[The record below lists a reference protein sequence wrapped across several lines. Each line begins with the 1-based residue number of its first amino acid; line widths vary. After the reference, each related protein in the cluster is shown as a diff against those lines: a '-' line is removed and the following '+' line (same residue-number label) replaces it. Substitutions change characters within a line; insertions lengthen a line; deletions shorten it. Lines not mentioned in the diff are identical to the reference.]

1 MRLEMAGKQIEIL
14 RKKVK
19 MTRKKLRDGLCS
31 DSELAFIEKGESRAD
46 MILLA
51 ALLERLGKSAERLTY
66 ILTAEEYQRLEARD
80 EIEELLRFGRLTEA
94 KRMIE
99 EYREKNPSDENKI
112 LFMYEE
118 KILGI
123 LALEEYES
131 SVRTRGIACASDGR
145 YAAAEKQTSGEQE
158 NEASGEQEDE
168 ASEKQE
174 KEVHGGQEPE
184 SSEGRS
190 KLEIAAAHFRTAV
203 EQTLSFEEL
212 FNGELARKLDTGK
225 KLLAMFE
232 IENILLCLYV
242 QQLEGRRQNQIR
254 LLEALRRYLE
264 QESQDDELRVQYL
277 AKTGMLLGSQYLAKK
292 DYDACVKTHE
302 QILRL
307 NRKCGMI
314 VCVLPLLEQII
325 SAYKKLQNT
334 ERAEFYALHKA
345 NIETCFGEFQI
356 SPDCVNKLYYNCWR
370 REYFIEGTLIAA
382 ERKWKGISQEKLIEG
397 IYRNVENLSRIENGR
412 ANCDR
417 KKFYM
422 LMERLGIDRTRY
434 SGNLLTDEYQVLELD
449 RELERHLARRQFEE
463 AGHELYMLEKSVDME
478 EKCNRQLVFGMK
490 NMEACRNGRL
500 SPEEALEK
508 AKELLEL
515 TYHLDNTAD
524 DGTRYRRIPFRN
536 EMYLFNQV
544 CILLRKAGKIEEAIE
559 LRERMIRTYE
569 SMTERKKYHF
579 KNAHLCVINLCEEL
593 ERAKCLE
600 EAEKYADMAI
610 KEMLSLGRTT
620 LMHRLYMT
628 KVNVAGKQGKE
639 YSGKLQQAYLLSEWV
654 VYENDKRLVQEAMEK
669 YNVRIGEERILP
681 H

>member
-19 MTRKKLRDGLCS
+19 MTRKELRDGLCS

-99 EYREKNPSDENKI
+99 EYREKHPSDEDKI

-131 SVRTRGIACASDGR
+131 SVRARGNACAPDGR
-145 YAAAEKQTSGEQE
+145 YAAAEKPI
-158 NEASGEQEDE
+158 SGEQEDE

-174 KEVHGGQEPE
+174 KEVHGGQELE
-184 SSEGRS
+184 SSEERS
-190 KLEIAAAHFRTAV
+190 RLEIAAAHFRTAV

-212 FNGELARKLDTGK
+212 FNGELARKLDAGK

-242 QQLEGRRQNQIR
+242 QQLEGRRQDQTR

-277 AKTGMLLGSQYLAKK
+277 AKTGMLLGSQYLAKG
-292 DYDACVKTHE
+292 DYNACVKTHE
-302 QILRL
+302 EILRW

-325 SAYKKLQNT
+325 LAYKKLQNT

-345 NIETCFGEFQI
+345 NIEACFGEFQI
-356 SPDCVNKLYYNCWR
+356 SPDCVNKLYYNCWQ

-434 SGNLLTDEYQVLELD
+434 SGNLVTDEYQVLELE

-544 CILLRKAGKIEEAIE
+544 CILLRRAGRIEEAIE
-559 LRERMIRTYE
+559 MRERMIRTYE
-569 SMTERKKYHF
+569 SIIEKKKFHF
-579 KNAHLCVINLCEEL
+579 KNFYLCVANLCEEL
-593 ERAKCLE
+593 ERVKRLE
-600 EAEKYADMAI
+600 EAKKSADMMI
-610 KEMLSLGRTT
+610 KEMLRVGKI
-620 LMHRLYMT
+620 MQMQRLFFT
-628 KVNVAGKQGKE
+628 KVNVAGKQRKD
-639 YSGKLQQAYLLSEWV
+639 YRWKIQQAYLLSEWCV
-654 VYENDKRLVQEAMEK
+654 CENDRKLVQEAMERH
-669 YNVRIGEERILP
+669 NVSIEEEKILP